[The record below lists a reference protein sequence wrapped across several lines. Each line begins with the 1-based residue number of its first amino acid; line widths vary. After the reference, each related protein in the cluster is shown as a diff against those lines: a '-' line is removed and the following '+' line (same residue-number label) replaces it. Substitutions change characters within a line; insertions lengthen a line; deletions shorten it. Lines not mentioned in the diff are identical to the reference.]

1 MVNVVGTYSIC
12 GLPDV
17 VYQSVPKL
25 ATPPWAVLE
34 LTSASEG
41 PACP

>member
-1 MVNVVGTYSIC
+1 MVNDVGTYSIC

-25 ATPPWAVLE
+25 ATPPPPAIPGR
-34 LTSASEG
+34 LTH
-41 PACP
+41 